1 MDNNLKKESRQI
13 GMTEERLN
21 PLQSIREI
29 NNYNQSK
36 LQQEL
41 QVRKKNNYLIM
52 NLLYRKEK

>member
-13 GMTEERLN
+13 GMTEERFN

-41 QVRKKNNYLIM
+41 QVRKK
-52 NLLYRKEK
+52 K